1 MVMFM
6 KHRARMIAT
15 KEGYA
20 FRGNLVDI
28 VCMMACNL
36 MMLESMGFDVAELK
50 HALLFLE
57 KPENLSTEAYQ
68 EIQMEGRNCLN
79 TMAEKEHA

>member
-1 MVMFM
+1 MFM

-15 KEGYA
+15 KEGYD
-20 FRGNLVDI
+20 FRGNLVDV
-28 VCMMACNL
+28 VCMMACNIRT
-36 MMLESMGFDVAELK
+36 LESRGFDVAELK

-57 KPENLSTEAYQ
+57 RPEKLSAEAYQ
-68 EIQMEGRNCLN
+68 VLQMEARNCLN

>member
-15 KEGYA
+15 KEGYD
-20 FRGNLVDI
+20 FRGSLVDV
-28 VCMMACNL
+28 VCMMAGNIRT
-36 MMLESMGFDVAELK
+36 LESRGFDVAELK

-57 KPENLSTEAYQ
+57 KPENMPAAALQVLQLEVRKVLN
-68 EIQMEGRNCLN
+68 MEV
-79 TMAEKEHA
+79 KERT